1 MGRILVVANET
12 LHAEALGEV
21 LRARAAAGDRLRV
34 VVPLRIPVYADLG
47 GLGMYG
53 FAALEAGDAAAIE
66 ADARV
71 RLEQLLDELEA
82 AGVSVTGRVHA
93 VDPLNAIERELARR
107 PADEILLSTKAR
119 ALSRWLGVDLPS
131 RLARRFPGVKVTTLE
146 NQVCEL
152 VGAR

>member
-53 FAALEAGDAAAIE
+53 FASLEAGDAAAIE
-66 ADARV
+66 ADARL
-71 RLEQLLDELEA
+71 RLEELLDELEA
-82 AGVSVTGRVHA
+82 AGVSATGRVHA
-93 VDPLNAIERELARR
+93 VDPMNA
-107 PADEILLSTKAR
+107 
-119 ALSRWLGVDLPS
+119 V
-131 RLARRFPGVKVTTLE
+131 
-146 NQVCEL
+146 
-152 VGAR
+152 